1 MTPPLETTWDHTT
14 CMRPDNPQVTIRC
27 VPQAERL

>member
-14 CMRPDNPQVTIRC
+14 CMRPDNPQVTTCRL
-27 VPQAERL
+27 PQAECL

>member
-14 CMRPDNPQVTIRC
+14 CMRPDNPQVTRC
-27 VPQAERL
+27 VPQAECL